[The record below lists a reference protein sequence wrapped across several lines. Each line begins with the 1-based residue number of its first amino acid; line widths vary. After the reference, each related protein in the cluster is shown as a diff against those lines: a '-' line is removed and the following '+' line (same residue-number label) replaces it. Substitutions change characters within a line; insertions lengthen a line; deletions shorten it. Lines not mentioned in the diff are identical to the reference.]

1 MNSTI
6 PKKIGYILGVIA
18 AIAVMLAMVVASWLV
33 TCGIIYSITMVFGW
47 TFSFVWST
55 VIWAGIVIIF
65 TILPNKKTGGDGGEL
80 NDQSRS

>member
-47 TFSFVWST
+47 TFSFAWAT
-55 VIWAGIVIIF
+55 GIWAGIAFMFCVV
-65 TILPNKKTGGDGGEL
+65 PEKKEKVEGDQTD
-80 NDQSRS
+80 DQN